1 MAEEVTTSSN
11 KNDNYLL
18 SDEERKEGH
27 RTIYFVQGKS
37 IRYIANELQMSFTT
51 IIDIIKRYKESQQKQ
66 PQEDSIKITD
76 KICLISKWPIISI
89 FLLIM

>member
-1 MAEEVTTSSN
+1 
-11 KNDNYLL
+11 
-18 SDEERKEGH
+18 
-27 RTIYFVQGKS
+27 
-37 IRYIANELQMSFTT
+37 MSFTT

-89 FLLIM
+89 FCPSCKIQMENLLICNVHREQ